1 MARPTKRGLDYFP
14 IDIDMDQD
22 DKLCVIEAKHQ
33 DGFKIIIKLLMEI
46 YREGYFKAWS
56 EQAALAFSG
65 RKGIPVEDV
74 TAVVETALQIGF
86 FSQEMYERHGILT
99 SAGIQ
104 RRYIGGAQ
112 GRERINLCTHY
123 ALVSA
128 REFVDFIR
136 KKLVFSDET
145 QVSGQKTGV
154 SWQTILVSGQKTQN
168 GVSGQ
173 KTPVSGPFSTQR
185 EGGKKEREEREGTGG
200 RETHNP
206 PPAAPAGERPPAV
219 QPATSGADPDDTPDL
234 PEPAI
239 PLDGLPPELRAKVN
253 DRRRR
258 TYGMTAK
265 TAEPRAAPTAVES
278 PELEPFEETP

>member
-1 MARPTKRGLDYFP
+1 MARPTKKGLDYFP

-65 RKGIPVEDV
+65 RKGIPAEDV
-74 TAVVETALQIGF
+74 TAVVQTALEIGF
-86 FSQEMYERHGILT
+86 FSPEMYERHGILT

-112 GRERINLCTHY
+112 GRERINLCTRY
-123 ALVSA
+123 ALVSE

-145 QVSGQKTGV
+145 RVSGQKTGV
-154 SWQTILVSGQKTQN
+154 SWQTILVSGQETPDR
-168 GVSGQ
+168 VSGP

-200 RETHNP
+200 RETHAP
-206 PPAAPAGERPPAV
+206 PAAAPAGSKRPAGRPASNDAG
-219 QPATSGADPDDTPDL
+219 QDETQDL
-234 PEPAI
+234 PEPSI

-253 DRRRR
+253 DRRRH
-258 TYGMTAK
+258 TYGLVK
-265 TAEPRAAPTAVES
+265 NAEPRAAPMSVES
-278 PELEPFEETP
+278 PELEPFEESP